1 MSLKT
6 TDVKKARK
14 HRDKELEKLYMVKTE
29 ANLARLSY
37 MNFVEKGSEYDK
49 ALREYHP
56 GVHGTTLTKKKLSEI
71 RDMYVEA
78 VNSGKSPL
86 GVSSIKNYMRSWNKL
101 ITSTNDMRITD
112 ITTRDIA
119 EFRKKLEE
127 PITVTTVRGK
137 SRIKELSARTVHN
150 DVLNLSVI
158 FGWAYRQEYTDKNV
172 FDRIELPQFDKNT
185 TKPPPLS
192 LIDALSSIPCP
203 SDSGFEEEEWQL
215 LMDTFRYTGARL
227 SEVCGLQAQN
237 VCRVN
242 GIPIIKVKAGKA
254 ALRRKDIFIGGYKE
268 VPVHPAYEDLLFSR
282 AERIKSGDM
291 FPNAGTTDEV
301 LNGRRET
308 NYGHYF
314 SRVYLTYARKI
325 WDKMDVHSWRSY
337 VIHYLTKVAQ
347 VPETLSED
355 IVGHARG
362 STNRDY
368 AGRASMEILYPVIK
382 KLP

>member
-1 MSLKT
+1 VSLKT

-14 HRDKELEKLYMVKTE
+14 YRDKELEKLYMVKTE

-37 MNFVEKGSEYDK
+37 MNFVDKGSEYDK

-56 GVHGTTLTKKKLSEI
+56 SVHGTTLAKKKLSEI
-71 RDMYVEA
+71 CDMYVKE
-78 VNSGKSPL
+78 VNSGKTPL

-101 ITSTNDMRITD
+101 VSSTNDKHISD

-119 EFRKKLEE
+119 ELRKKLEE

-150 DVLNLSVI
+150 DIINLSVM
-158 FGWAYRQEYTDKNV
+158 FRWAYRQEYTEKDV

-185 TKPPPLS
+185 TKCPPLD
-192 LIDALSSIPCP
+192 LIDSLSSIPCP
-203 SDSGFEEEEWQL
+203 NNSRFEDEEWRL
-215 LMDTFRYTGARL
+215 LMYTFRYTGARL

-237 VCRVN
+237 VYRMK

-254 ALRRKDIFIGGYKE
+254 ALRRKDIFIGGFKE
-268 VPVHPAYEDLLFSR
+268 VPVHPNIEDLLFSR
-282 AERIKSGDM
+282 AARIKSGHM
-291 FPNAGTTDEV
+291 FPNAGKTDEI
-301 LNGRRET
+301 LNGRCET
-308 NYGHYF
+308 NYGRDF
-314 SRVYLTYARKI
+314 SRAYLTCARKI
-325 WDKMDVHSWRSY
+325 WDKMHVHSWRSY

-368 AGRASMEILYPVIK
+368 AGRASIEILYPIIK
-382 KLP
+382 KFP